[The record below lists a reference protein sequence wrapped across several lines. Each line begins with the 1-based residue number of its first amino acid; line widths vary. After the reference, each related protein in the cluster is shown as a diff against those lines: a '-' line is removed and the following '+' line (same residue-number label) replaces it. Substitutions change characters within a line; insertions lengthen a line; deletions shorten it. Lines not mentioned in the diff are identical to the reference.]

1 MRSAPNAAPIGRFN
15 DACHTGDTSWTLPR
29 RRRADTRSHRSHH
42 LQRLQGIKLD
52 KE

>member
-1 MRSAPNAAPIGRFN
+1 MRPAPNAALADSMTLAILE
-15 DACHTGDTSWTLPR
+15 HTSWTLPR

-42 LQRLQGIKLD
+42 LQHLQGIKLD